1 MLGRIPPAVWAEWL
15 LALYG
20 RHHEVIA
27 RCKRRERSTELS
39 GKTSARLGR
48 RLNIKILAEPVGRSR
63 PHTGHS
69 LAITLDVYRPIAFFV
84 SFAPIVAEGDD
95 AEVRRRGAA

>member
-1 MLGRIPPAVWAEWL
+1 L
-15 LALYG
+15 
-20 RHHEVIA
+20 
-27 RCKRRERSTELS
+27 
-39 GKTSARLGR
+39 
-48 RLNIKILAEPVGRSR
+48 LNIKILAEPVCRSR

-84 SFAPIVAEGDD
+84 SFAPILAEGDD